1 MLLVR
6 RATLDDFET
15 MVAIYNAAWREGF
28 KHMFSDAVFASESF
42 DTERRA
48 ECRESIFCDGTDTFV
63 AEYRDR
69 VVGFTVARQ
78 HGKEVVLDDIWVHP
92 STWGKGAAAAL
103 VARAEDDMRSRGGSL
118 LSAWVPEDS
127 PTGRRFFEK
136 LGWSPSG
143 EIDDLAVYSSEANRL
158 FEYVREL
165 ASVDL
170 TRGSPRPTR
179 SLERAQLRPPSL
191 HT

>member
-1 MLLVR
+1 MLHVR
-6 RATLDDFET
+6 RATLDDYET
-15 MVAIYNAAWREGF
+15 MVAIYTAAWREGF
-28 KHMFSDAVFASESF
+28 KHMFSATVFAADGF
-42 DTERRA
+42 DADRRA
-48 ECRESIFCDGTDTFV
+48 ECHESIFSEGTDTFV
-63 AEYRDR
+63 AEYRGR

-78 HGKEVVLDDIWVHP
+78 QGSDVVLDDVWVHP
-92 STWGKGAAAAL
+92 SSWGKGAAAAL
-103 VARAEDDMRSRGGSL
+103 VARAEDDMRSRGGCQ

-143 EIDDLAVYSSEANRL
+143 DIDDLAVYSNEPNRL

-170 TRGSPRPTR
+170 TRGVPRPTR